1 MFTASEIGTAA
12 SCPRKPNRNLN
23 PPPRV
28 EYRMQLYGWDSRTET
43 WHGPNEIGPCVPPAQ
58 RLLQSLR
65 AAPGKSWYGP
75 VHCCSSGEPAGR
87 FFALVHDLS
96 DCAVAIIY
104 CDESKTGPAEIVA
117 VLPPERR
124 ARLRDEFAF
133 EFVAFAR
140 FLNSIGAGA
149 ELQVNDGIAA
159 AIAGSSDSDTLVFSF
174 SSGLWPSDLDHVLS
188 QCVEKVAIA
197 LCHWLAEFQPAGTG
211 AKVT

>member
-1 MFTASEIGTAA
+1 
-12 SCPRKPNRNLN
+12 
-23 PPPRV
+23 
-28 EYRMQLYGWDSRTET
+28 MQLYGWDSRTET
-43 WHGPNEIGPCVPPAQ
+43 WHGPNEISPSVPPAQ
-58 RLLQSLR
+58 RLLQALR

-75 VHCCSSGEPAGR
+75 VNCCAGEPAGR

-96 DCAVAIIY
+96 DCALAVIY
-104 CDESKTGPAEIVA
+104 CDESKTGPAEILA

-124 ARLRDEFAF
+124 GRLREEFAF

-159 AIAGSSDSDTLVFSF
+159 AIAAADDSDTLVFSL

-197 LCHWLAEFQPAGTG
+197 LCHWLGEQQAAGAGTNL
-211 AKVT
+211 T